1 MKPENRTPLLKIAD
15 VATYC
20 SVSEKTVRIWVA
32 RDKLAVIKL
41 GTQWRIRPRDLDCFL
56 QDRLTR

>member
-20 SVSEKTVRIWVA
+20 SVSEKAVRRWIA
-32 RDKLAVIKL
+32 AMN
-41 GTQWRIRPRDLDCFL
+41 WRLSSLEHSGEYVLETLISFSRTD
-56 QDRLTR
+56 